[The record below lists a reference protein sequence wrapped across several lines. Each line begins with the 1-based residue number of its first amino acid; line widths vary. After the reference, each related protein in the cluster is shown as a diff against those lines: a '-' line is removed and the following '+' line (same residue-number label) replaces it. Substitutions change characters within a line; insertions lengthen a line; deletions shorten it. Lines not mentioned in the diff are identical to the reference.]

1 MIDSRFRPSKWRHTW
16 SPPDLSN
23 IQLQELKKNFNGFGA
38 SFAPL
43 TSTTEGWNDPWK
55 LGSLFPSIF
64 PLSRSQ
70 KFFFFCSNFNLA
82 IARPLACILHYQLL
96 DLHLPDLMGMG
107 NGNLWVLCRFRSW
120 TPSLLDY
127 NVITSHV
134 GNGGLVYGREK
145 GKTNHTLFCTCN
157 YRDSLLDGKM
167 SWKPPRTWVNKT
179 GMYWLIQQVIKLD
192 SERFGKMG
200 SKDHPRAKRE
210 SGIAESQQGSS
221 FITTPS
227 VLV

>member
-1 MIDSRFRPSKWRHTW
+1 MIQDFVQENGGIHWVHQIYQTSNCKSSKRISMALGHLLHLLHQLLKAEMMRGNLVVCFHPFFHFPGLRNSSFFAAISTW
-16 SPPDLSN
+16 
-23 IQLQELKKNFNGFGA
+23 QLPVHWLVYYIIIYLTYIYRIWWVWETETCGCCAGFKVEL
-38 SFAPL
+38 
-43 TSTTEGWNDPWK
+43 
-55 LGSLFPSIF
+55 
-64 PLSRSQ
+64 
-70 KFFFFCSNFNLA
+70 
-82 IARPLACILHYQLL
+82 LHYWTTMWLL
-96 DLHLPDLMGMG
+96 PMSAMEDWCMAGRKAKLITPFLHM
-107 NGNLWVLCRFRSW
+107 
-120 TPSLLDY
+120 
-127 NVITSHV
+127 
-134 GNGGLVYGREK
+134 
-145 GKTNHTLFCTCN
+145 

>member
-1 MIDSRFRPSKWRHTW
+1 MSIWNHHDMAKSCKNILGTASFIGAAFVRRRNGSHRTSTQLLHPFPSLNHFENSGWRWYDSRFRPRKWRHTL

-23 IQLQELKKNFNGFGA
+23 IQLQELKENFNGFGA

-64 PLSRSQ
+64 PFSRSQ

-145 GKTNHTLFCTCN
+145 GKTNHTLFCTCIEI
-157 YRDSLLDGKM
+157 LC
-167 SWKPPRTWVNKT
+167 
-179 GMYWLIQQVIKLD
+179 
-192 SERFGKMG
+192 
-200 SKDHPRAKRE
+200 
-210 SGIAESQQGSS
+210 
-221 FITTPS
+221 
-227 VLV
+227 